1 MKKRIELAYS
11 YDFYSELL
19 TKKQAQ
25 IFELYYF
32 DDLSFNEIG
41 EQLGISKQA
50 SHATLKK
57 AELLLM
63 TYESK
68 LKLYDKHK
76 KRSDTLD
83 FIINKYN
90 ITEDIRTDIL

>member
-1 MKKRIELAYS
+1 MDRRLELTYL
-11 YDFYSELL
+11 YDFYSNLL
-19 TKKQAQ
+19 TKKQSQ
-25 IFELYYF
+25 IFESYHF
-32 DDLSFNEIG
+32 NDFSINEIG

-57 AELLLM
+57 AELLLI

-76 KRSDTLD
+76 KRSEIID